1 MTLPSQ
7 HDPLDPSPPL
17 DAIAQ
22 AAVPLPVAAPI
33 REMPGRPARGLRL
46 NEIVGLAIACLLLLT
61 ILIGLIRT
69 PYSPIAIDLD
79 HTLEPPSHA
88 HWLGSD
94 QFGRD
99 VLSRAMIG
107 ARISASIATECML
120 GVIAAGTLLG
130 LLTGFLRGWVDR
142 VLMAL
147 LDAVLALPGI
157 LLALALIAVLGAGRE
172 GIVLALTIAYLP
184 AVTRVVRGS
193 VLSIREREF
202 IEASRVAG
210 DSPLYT
216 MARHVLPNV
225 LPPVILLAT
234 SVFGWVVLSE
244 SALSFLGVGV
254 PAPAPTWGNMLAES
268 RPYMDQAAWL
278 SIVPGACIAVTL
290 LGVNFVGDALRD
302 WLDPRRNT

>member
-1 MTLPSQ
+1 MVPVKEV
-7 HDPLDPSPPL
+7 PARSP
-17 DAIAQ
+17 
-22 AAVPLPVAAPI
+22 
-33 REMPGRPARGLRL
+33 RGLRL
-46 NEIVGLAIACLLLLT
+46 NAVIGLAITCVLLLT
-61 ILIGLIRT
+61 ILIGWIRT

-79 HTLEPPSHA
+79 HTLQAPSRA

-107 ARISASIATECML
+107 ARISTSIALECTV
-120 GVIAAGTLLG
+120 GVIVAGTLLG

-142 VLMAL
+142 LLMAV

-157 LLALALIAVLGAGRE
+157 LLALALIAALGAGRE
-172 GIVLALTIAYLP
+172 SIVLALTIAYLP

-216 MARHVLPNV
+216 MTRHVLPNV

-268 RPYMDQAAWL
+268 RPYMEQASWL

-290 LGVNFVGDALRD
+290 LGVNLVGDALRD
-302 WLDPRRNT
+302 RLDPRRNA